1 MERIKLNLTDSVY
14 ELCKI
19 HPDIIDILINL
30 GFEDIIKP
38 GMLQTAGRV
47 MTIPKGAAV
56 KKIDMVKIQ
65 QAFLEKGYEV

>member
-1 MERIKLNLTDSVY
+1 MERIKLDLKDSVY

-30 GFEDIIKP
+30 GFKDIIKP

-47 MTIPKGAAV
+47 MTIPKGAAS
-56 KKIDMVKIQ
+56 KKIDMEVIR

>member
-1 MERIKLNLTDSVY
+1 MERIKLDLKDSVY

-30 GFEDIIKP
+30 GFKDI
-38 GMLQTAGRV
+38 R
-47 MTIPKGAAV
+47 
-56 KKIDMVKIQ
+56 

>member
-1 MERIKLNLTDSVY
+1 MERIKLDLTDSVY

-56 KKIDMVKIQ
+56 KKIDKEVIQ
-65 QAFLEKGYEV
+65 QTFLEKGYEV